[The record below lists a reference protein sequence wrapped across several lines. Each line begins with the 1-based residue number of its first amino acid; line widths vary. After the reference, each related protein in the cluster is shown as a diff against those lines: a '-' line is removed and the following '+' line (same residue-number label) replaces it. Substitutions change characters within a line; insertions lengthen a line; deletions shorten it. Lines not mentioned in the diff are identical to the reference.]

1 MSYYMSN
8 YVLIG
13 LVFLIICLIVSTL
26 LFASKNVSS
35 GRRAGYVLLQ
45 FENVTKRYQWLSA
58 VERCVTVSESDRNLA
73 NSESASSCRNIAVF
87 GSQNSHI
94 CEECSGFRQW
104 SAA

>member
-26 LFASKNVSS
+26 LFASKNVSN
-35 GRRAGYVLLQ
+35 GQILMNCG
-45 FENVTKRYQWLSA
+45 NVTKRYQW
-58 VERCVTVSESDRNLA
+58 
-73 NSESASSCRNIAVF
+73 
-87 GSQNSHI
+87 
-94 CEECSGFRQW
+94 